1 MATRR
6 NFLKTAAA
14 AGIAVAATGYGTT
27 KTAKAGS
34 ALIMT
39 PEKQQALT
47 PDQSL
52 QILKD
57 GNKRFVDGK
66 GLNTD
71 LLGQVKQTKKGQFP
85 FAAIVTCLDSRTQP
99 EYIFDLGIGDVF
111 CGRIA
116 GNFVNTDMMGSLEF
130 ATAVTGANLVVVMG
144 HNHCGAIAGAISNVK
159 LGNLTQTLSNIKPA
173 VYEVKGFKSK
183 KRNAENDKFVQAVA
197 VENVKLNVQAVT
209 ERSTVMNELVNKGD
223 LKVVGAMYD
232 ISTGE
237 VKFYE

>member
-6 NFLKTAAA
+6 NFIKTAAA
-14 AGIAVAATGYGTT
+14 AGLAVAATGYGTA

-47 PDQSL
+47 PDESL

-57 GNKRFVDGK
+57 GNKRFVNGK

-85 FAAIVTCLDSRTQP
+85 FAAVVTCLDSRTQP
-99 EYIFDLGIGDVF
+99 EYIFDLGIGDIF